1 MMKYIF
7 CIIALLIQPVFSW
20 YVYHKQDKKKAAL
33 KMPMLYYSVAYMVVQ
48 LYVFFKFCSKFPE
61 RYSIYSYLIQVAIL
75 LGFVIFVMVL
85 WGSNKYIEDVDNK
98 EKQSIQDFKELIKD
112 LEICRVNVQDT
123 ANKANIDK
131 FYERMRYENPVS
143 SPKAIEENLR
153 IKGLIA
159 ELADITDN
167 TLFEAKC
174 NEIVKQLDIRK
185 IKNTKEQ

>member
-1 MMKYIF
+1 MI
-7 CIIALLIQPVFSW
+7 
-20 YVYHKQDKKKAAL
+20 
-33 KMPMLYYSVAYMVVQ
+33 
-48 LYVFFKFCSKFPE
+48 
-61 RYSIYSYLIQVAIL
+61 
-75 LGFVIFVMVL
+75 L

-98 EKQSIQDFKELIKD
+98 EKQSIQDFKEL
-112 LEICRVNVQDT
+112 EICRVNVQDT

-131 FYERMRYENPVS
+131 LYERMRYENPVS

>member
-7 CIIALLIQPVFSW
+7 CIIALLVQPVFSW

-33 KMPMLYYSVAYMVVQ
+33 KMPMLYYSVAYMIVQ

-61 RYSIYSYLIQVAIL
+61 RYSIYSYLIQAAIL
-75 LGFVIFVMVL
+75 VGFGIFEMIL
-85 WGSNKYIEDVDNK
+85 WGNNQYIEDVDNK
-98 EKQSIQDFKELIKD
+98 EKQSIQDFKY

-123 ANKANIDK
+123 ANKTNIDK
-131 FYERMRYENPVS
+131 LYERMRYENPVS
-143 SPKAIEENLR
+143 SPKAIEENLK

-174 NEIVKQLDIRK
+174 KEIVKQLDIRK

>member
-61 RYSIYSYLIQVAIL
+61 RYSIYSYLIQAAIL
-75 LGFVIFVMVL
+75 LGFVIFEMIL

-112 LEICRVNVQDT
+112 LEIS
-123 ANKANIDK
+123 KATIYNYRNLENFSDIPKDK
-131 FYERMRYENPVS
+131 QYKIFY
-143 SPKAIEENLR
+143 
-153 IKGLIA
+153 
-159 ELADITDN
+159 
-167 TLFEAKC
+167 LFGK
-174 NEIVKQLDIRK
+174 
-185 IKNTKEQ
+185 

>member
-61 RYSIYSYLIQVAIL
+61 RYSIYSYLIQAAIL
-75 LGFVIFVMVL
+75 LGFVIFEMIL

-98 EKQSIQDFKELIKD
+98 EKQSIQDFKE
-112 LEICRVNVQDT
+112 DT

-131 FYERMRYENPVS
+131 LYERMRYENPVS